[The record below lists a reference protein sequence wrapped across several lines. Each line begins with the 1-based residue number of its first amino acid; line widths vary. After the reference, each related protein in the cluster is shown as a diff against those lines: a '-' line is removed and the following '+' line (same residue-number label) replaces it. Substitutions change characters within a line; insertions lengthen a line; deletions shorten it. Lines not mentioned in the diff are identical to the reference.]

1 MKKIAG
7 ILLVFGSA
15 VGVGLLWRRLL
26 TRTQQ
31 SLPPPTQD
39 SPQAHIRAPQTQ
51 PFPSDS
57 GDLVELNDADSSKLK
72 DLGLEPESVER
83 LVENRPYRSKLEL
96 ISRMVLT
103 EPEYELIREK
113 VTVAQSQEP
122 VKIAS

>member
-1 MKKIAG
+1 MKKTAG
-7 ILLVFGSA
+7 IIFVLASA

-31 SLPPPTQD
+31 SFPSPTQD
-39 SPQAHIRAPQTQ
+39 SPQAQTRAPHPQ
-51 PFPSDS
+51 PLPADS